1 MKTVTICGSMR
12 FEKEMQE
19 IAFDLETRH
28 EMNVLQCVYNA
39 ANREISEA
47 ERNALAKAH
56 FQKIA
61 LCDAI
66 YVVDIEG
73 YIGASVMEE
82 IHFAQANG
90 KEVIFHSK
98 HATTCS

>member
-39 ANREISEA
+39 AHREVSEA

-56 FQKIA
+56 FLKIA
-61 LCDAI
+61 LSDAI

-82 IHFAQANG
+82 IQFAQANG

-98 HATTCS
+98 YATTCR